1 MSWYGYNFI
10 HARAIRG
17 MDLYNFYIQQI
28 PIPQAILEQ
37 GAQDKFIKVVNI
49 IESIISSVDYKT
61 NIEKQTKIKEYEK
74 QIDQMVYEL
83 YDLSEDEI
91 KIVEGE

>member
-1 MSWYGYNFI
+1 M
-10 HARAIRG
+10 
-17 MDLYNFYIQQI
+17 YNFYIQQI